1 VTAGLSEL
9 LRALQ
14 PHKLRKTGSGWA
26 ACCPAHE
33 DKRPSLSMTEAA
45 NGNVLVKCHAG
56 CRTED
61 VLAALDLPMTVLFP
75 DDRNPVAP
83 RPSPSTAAPE
93 HEIVYD
99 YRDESARL
107 VFQVVRQPGKKFR
120 QRRPDGGGGWIWNL
134 DGVGRVVYRLP
145 ELLAGRTDRTV
156 YVVEGEKDVEALCGL
171 GEVATTNPGGAGKW
185 RPEYTPALHDRHVV
199 ILPDNDDVG
208 WKHGEDVALAL
219 AGVAASVKVVHLP
232 GLAEKG
238 DVSDWLAAGGTVA
251 ELQSLAKAAPLR
263 VTAAIVAATPER
275 PSTTPKVET
284 DPWPAPLAREAFHGL
299 AGGIVDAIAPHTES
313 DPVAIL
319 VQLLA
324 AVGNCIGRGA
334 HFLVER
340 TPHHPVIFAVLV
352 GTSAKARK
360 GTSWDHVKRLLY
372 DVDAGWVSDRVVSGL
387 SSGEGVIWNVREPI
401 EALRPDKD
409 HKGAMVRVQIDDGV
423 KDKRLMVVEPEFA
436 SVLRVAGRDGSTLT
450 GVLRQAW
457 DGVNLK
463 TLTKNNACEAR
474 NPHVSVI
481 GHTTRDDLLRYL
493 DRTDAANGFGN
504 RFLWVCVKRSKL
516 LPEGGAFDPAVLAPM
531 VADLRE
537 AIRFARQ
544 HGEKPLARDSEAA
557 AIWRNV
563 YGDLSEGRPGLC
575 GAMLGRADAQVVRLS
590 LLFALLD
597 RSTEI
602 RRLHLEAALAL
613 WDYAE
618 ASARYIFG
626 AGLGDH
632 VADEILRLLR
642 AAPDGLTRTAI
653 SQSFGGHRAAAD
665 LARALGLLERHGLAH
680 AVTEKTGGRPVERWF
695 AGPGEKSEEG
705 GGSPPSSASLAS
717 FAGGGG

>member
-26 ACCPAHE
+26 ACCPAHQ
-33 DKRPSLSMTEAA
+33 DKRPSLSITEAA

-61 VLAALDLPMTVLFP
+61 VLVKLDLPMAVLFP
-75 DDRNPVAP
+75 DHGEPVATP
-83 RPSPSTAAPE
+83 LRTAPTTTE
-93 HEIVYD
+93 REIVYD

-107 VFQVVRQPGKKFR
+107 GFQVVRQPGKNFR
-120 QRRPDGGGGWIWNL
+120 QRRPDGKGGWIWNL
-134 DGVGRVVYRLP
+134 DGVGRVLYRLP
-145 ELLAGRTDRTV
+145 ELMATGTDRTV
-156 YVVEGEKDVEALCGL
+156 YVVEGEKDVETLRGL

-185 RPEYTPALHDRHVV
+185 RPEYTPALHGRHVV

-208 WKHGEDVALAL
+208 RKHGEDVARAL
-219 AGVAASVKVVHLP
+219 TGAAASVKVVHLP

-251 ELQSLAKAAPLR
+251 DLQLLVRAAPALGTTSEIAG
-263 VTAAIVAATPER
+263 VSER
-275 PSTTPKVET
+275 PPKVPVVET
-284 DPWPAPLAREAFHGL
+284 NLWPAPIAREAFHGL
-299 AGGIVDAIAPHTES
+299 VGGIVDAIEPHTES

-324 AVGNCIGRGA
+324 AIGNCVGRGP

-340 TPHHPVIFAVLV
+340 TPHYPVIFAVLV

-360 GTSWDHVKRLLY
+360 GTSWDHVKRLLR
-372 DVDAGWVSDRVVSGL
+372 DVDLEWADTRIVTGL
-387 SSGEGVIWNVREPI
+387 SSGEGVIWAIREPI
-401 EALRPDKD
+401 EAIKPDKGN
-409 HKGAMVRVQIDDGV
+409 KGAMVRVQIDEGV
-423 KDKRLMVVEPEFA
+423 TDKRLMVVEPEFA
-436 SVLRVAGRDGSTLT
+436 SVLRVASRDGNTLT

-457 DGVNLK
+457 DGGNLK

-481 GHTTRDDLLRYL
+481 GHTTRDDLLKYL

-504 RFLWVCVKRSKL
+504 RFLWLCAKRSKL
-516 LPEGGAFDPAVLAPM
+516 LPDGGSLDPATLVPL
-531 VADLRE
+531 VSELRA
-537 AIRFARQ
+537 AIRFGRE
-544 HGEKPLARDSEAA
+544 HGETPLPRDGQAA
-557 AIWRNV
+557 SVWRNI
-563 YGDLSEGRPGLC
+563 YGELSEGRPGLC
-575 GAMLGRADAQVVRLS
+575 GAMVGRADAQVVRLS
-590 LLFALLD
+590 LLYALMD
-597 RSTEI
+597 RSSEI
-602 RRLHLEAALAL
+602 RREHLEAALAV

-618 ASARYIFG
+618 ASARFIFG

-632 VADEILRLLR
+632 VADEILRRLR
-642 AAPDGLTRTAI
+642 AAPDGLTRTDI

-665 LARALGLLERHGLAH
+665 LARALGLLTRHDLAH
-680 AVTEKTGGRPVERWF
+680 AMSETTGGRPGERWF
-695 AGPGEKSEEG
+695 AGPGEKGGESEE
-705 GGSPPSSASLAS
+705 SPPSSASFAS
-717 FAGGGG
+717 FAGGSG